1 MIYLQTKIP
10 NIMKKQDEHEFK
22 LIDGQFYPNEAMNV
36 LMSLFNSKI
45 EYHQLESFS
54 NQIRSGSDVSSS
66 QNRIQSLKNSVES
79 IKAIINEA
87 EVNGK
92 QLKIEGLIQVTFVD

>member
-1 MIYLQTKIP
+1 MIHLQPKIS
-10 NIMKKQDEHEFK
+10 NVMKKQDEHEFK
-22 LIDGQFYPNEAMNV
+22 LIDGQFHPNDAMNI

-66 QNRIQSLKNSVES
+66 QNRIQSLRDSVENMKT
-79 IKAIINEA
+79 ILKEA
-87 EVNGK
+87 DLNGK
-92 QLKIEGLIQVTFVD
+92 QLKIEGLIQITFED